1 MKNIS
6 ISFIV
11 YIPSYDAKSI
21 LLACKDE
28 EELRSTE
35 NISENLRK
43 EEIQYH
49 WRKNEELMR

>member
-1 MKNIS
+1 MYKEE
-6 ISFIV
+6 
-11 YIPSYDAKSI
+11 
-21 LLACKDE
+21 E